1 MILVAAM
8 AIQNSASRIHLP
20 KAPPT
25 TIMTGTTTQLMI
37 DISDLATG
45 KLEPEAR
52 SVVLQRFRAMAVAVV
67 SFGLGCAVA
76 ATGFINFGMKVFLVP
91 PLVAAVSLVA
101 VVTERRRPEPKQ
113 PS

>member
-1 MILVAAM
+1 MILIAAM

-37 DISDLATG
+37 DISDLVTG
-45 KLEPEAR
+45 KLAPEAR
-52 SVVLQRFRAMAVAVV
+52 SVVLQRYRVMAVAVA

-76 ATGFINFGMKVFLVP
+76 ATGFINLKMKVFLLP

-101 VVTERRRPEPKQ
+101 VVAERRRPGAKQ